1 MTMVEGLIEFTNM
14 FSKGHNVEFVT
25 MEVYH
30 LHFQNDLIDVY
41 FFRKVLGHFWN
52 VNEIFG

>member
-1 MTMVEGLIEFTNM
+1 MVEGLIEFTNM